1 MKKFNLH
8 TLVNDKG
15 FVLLSEWQEGN
26 LRGGA
31 GTAAPDNCDCESLA
45 NNCKCNGDN
54 CGCPPTT
61 PTNNCTCGSSNG
73 NPSNP
78 DNCNCYSTA
87 TSAATEAPTALE
99 NSFGAVSWLGMI

>member
-45 NNCKCNGDN
+45 NN
-54 CGCPPTT
+54 
-61 PTNNCTCGSSNG
+61 
-73 NPSNP
+73 
-78 DNCNCYSTA
+78 
-87 TSAATEAPTALE
+87 
-99 NSFGAVSWLGMI
+99 

>member
-31 GTAAPDNCDCESLA
+31 AAPDNCS
-45 NNCKCNGDN
+45 
-54 CGCPPTT
+54 CPPTT
-61 PTNNCTCGSSNG
+61 PSNNCTCGSSGG
-73 NPSNP
+73 NPSNS

-99 NSFGAVSWLGMI
+99 NSFGTVSWLGMI

>member
-31 GTAAPDNCDCESLA
+31 GTATPDN
-45 NNCKCNGDN
+45 
-54 CGCPPTT
+54 
-61 PTNNCTCGSSNG
+61 
-73 NPSNP
+73 
-78 DNCNCYSTA
+78 
-87 TSAATEAPTALE
+87 
-99 NSFGAVSWLGMI
+99 